1 MKFVDNSEI
10 QACWEFGSDSREPLE
25 ILVVFFF
32 MCFLHPLTQL
42 PSTKRGVLLVLSIST
57 TQAQFVTR
65 DKFHKWPLHDALSRL
80 SALVDTQQSPLSN
93 SSLAAHEQKS

>member
-57 TQAQFVTR
+57 THTQFVTR
-65 DKFHKWPLHDALSRL
+65 DNSTNGPFMMPFLGSVLLLTLSSHHSRT
-80 SALVDTQQSPLSN
+80 LV
-93 SSLAAHEQKS
+93 